1 VIKLLVDHYAR
12 LLKED
17 GYSVYALI
25 KKAYENRENFQRFI
39 DELTAAEAEVD
50 RELIAKLGET
60 QKLKEKISAEQEQ
73 IKERREKI
81 LQEVF

>member
-1 VIKLLVDHYAR
+1 
-12 LLKED
+12 
-17 GYSVYALI
+17 LI
-25 KKAYENRENFQRFI
+25 KKAYENRENFQGFI

-50 RELIAKLGET
+50 RELIVRMGEI

-73 IKERREKI
+73 LKERREKI

>member
-1 VIKLLVDHYAR
+1 
-12 LLKED
+12 
-17 GYSVYALI
+17 
-25 KKAYENRENFQRFI
+25 
-39 DELTAAEAEVD
+39 LTAAEAEVD

>member
-1 VIKLLVDHYAR
+1 
-12 LLKED
+12 
-17 GYSVYALI
+17 LI
-25 KKAYENRENFQRFI
+25 KKAYENRENFQGFI

-50 RELIAKLGET
+50 RELIVRMGEI

>member
-25 KKAYENRENFQRFI
+25 KKAYENRENFQGFI

-50 RELIAKLGET
+50 RERIVRMGET
-60 QKLKEKISAEQEQ
+60 QKLKEKISAEQQ
-73 IKERREKI
+73 QLKERREKI